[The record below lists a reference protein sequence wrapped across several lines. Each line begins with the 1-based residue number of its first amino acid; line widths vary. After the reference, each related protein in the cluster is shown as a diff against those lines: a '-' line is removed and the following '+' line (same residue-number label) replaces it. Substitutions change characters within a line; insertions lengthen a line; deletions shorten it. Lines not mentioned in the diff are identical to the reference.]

1 MADKQLSYDYQ
12 NVKRDLAEVFG
23 QVFASLPL
31 LISLIAMSGA
41 ATSTKHEWLE
51 DEISVKKAVVGTAA
65 NSGAT
70 SLTLVSTAGI
80 EKGMILRFETA
91 AGVSLLEQVRVAAVT
106 NGTTL
111 SVSRGYG
118 GTTPAEIPANAVA
131 LPIAK
136 PLPEATDPEPSAGRE
151 PTVEYNYTQILDR
164 TAKVSK
170 TAEAVKKY
178 GIGSALNYQTQ
189 LKMRELTRDLNSQII
204 YGRRVQRDGS
214 NEGSFGGVMQYL
226 ENGITE
232 SSGGIVNEKVLNNV
246 FEAIFE
252 PGGISQRYAIC
263 VAPNQARKIS
273 KFMTAGNVP
282 AGTKTT
288 DAGFAVNR
296 FVGDIPAFGGN
307 PYEAFVSVDPNLP
320 KDRLLVL
327 DLDRIKLVPL
337 TGRTW
342 TDEDASPAGADY
354 FARRILGEYTLEV
367 KNGKTCHGQA
377 VGLEV

>member
-1 MADKQLSYDYQ
+1 MANKQLSYDYQ
-12 NVKRDLAEVFG
+12 NTRRDLADIFS

-31 LISLIAMSGA
+31 LIGLIAIGAA

-51 DEISVKKAVVGTAA
+51 DEIAVKQAVVSTQV
-65 NSGAT
+65 NSSAT
-70 SLTLVSTAGI
+70 SLSVVSTAGF
-80 EKGMILRFETA
+80 EEGMILRFETA
-91 AGVSLLEQVRVAAVT
+91 AGISLLEQVKVTGVT
-106 NGTTL
+106 NSTTL
-111 SVSRGYG
+111 AISRGYG
-118 GTTPAEIPANAVA
+118 GTTAAEIPANAIA

-136 PLPEATDPEPSAGRE
+136 PLAEATDAKPSAGSEPSA
-151 PTVEYNYTQILDR
+151 EYNFTQIFDR

-170 TAEAVKKY
+170 TAEAVKMY
-178 GIGSALNYQTQ
+178 GIGSALNYQTD
-189 LKMRELTRDLNSQII
+189 LKMRELTRDLNSQIV

-214 NEGSFGGVMQYL
+214 NNGSFGGVMQFM
-226 ENGITE
+226 ENGVTD
-232 SSGGIVNEKVLNNV
+232 STGGAISAKVINNV

-252 PGGISQRYAIC
+252 AGGISNRYAIC

-273 KFMTAGNVP
+273 QFMTAGNVP

-288 DAGFAVNR
+288 DTGFAINR

-320 KDRLLVL
+320 KDRLMVL

-337 TGRTW
+337 NGRTW
-342 TDEDASPAGADY
+342 SDEDASPAGADY

-377 VGLEV
+377 VGLTV